1 MRIHELQEQR
11 SQAVAEM
18 RRLADAVETRGDD
31 YSQDEE
37 KRHSELKAQITGLDT
52 KIQRAKDIAELE
64 RSAPAITSGRGDG
77 NYEDRAREFSLTTA
91 IRAAMGERV
100 DDGRERELSAEL
112 QRRSGRSFTGIAVP
126 DEVFLEKR
134 TLLTSG
140 AAADLVPNVHRG
152 DLFIDMRRSAIMT
165 ARLGATVLDGL
176 VGTIDIPK
184 QTGSSAAQWLAED
197 AALTETDASFADV
210 NLAPKTVGALTSY
223 SRRTMINA
231 VPAIE
236 QLVRRDL
243 AAVVARAIDYQA
255 IFGDGTGNTP
265 TGVVNAIG
273 VASATLAT
281 PSWAEVLAMIADIQ
295 NEDADIGSLN
305 WAMNPAAV
313 AKLRGTNKTASAPEH
328 GFLMTDPGNLAGYGV
343 GTSTAIPT
351 VAGPPATSTV
361 IFGAWSQ
368 LLIGRWSGLD
378 LLVNPYGDT
387 AYARGRVQVRAM
399 QDVDVAVR
407 HGEAFAVADDLAV

>member
-1 MRIHELQEQR
+1 MKLHELQEQR

-31 YSQDEE
+31 YSADEE
-37 KRHSELKAQITGLDT
+37 KRHADLKKDITNLDT
-52 KIQRAKDIAELE
+52 RIQRAKDLAEIE
-64 RSAPAITSGRGDG
+64 RSAPAIVAGRGDG
-77 NYEDRAREFSLTTA
+77 AYEDRAREFSVTTA

-100 DDGRERELSAEL
+100 DDGRERELSSEL
-112 QRRSGRSFTGIAVP
+112 QRRSGRAFTGIAVP
-126 DEVFLEKR
+126 DEVFMEKR

-184 QTGSSAAQWLAED
+184 QTASSAAQWLAED
-197 AALTETDASFADV
+197 EALTETDANFADV
-210 NLAPKTVGALTSY
+210 NLAPHTVGALTSY
-223 SRRTMINA
+223 SRRTLINA

-255 IFGDGTGNTP
+255 IFGTGAGNTP
-265 TGVVNAIG
+265 TGVVNAAG

-281 PSWAEVLAMIADIQ
+281 PSWAEVLAMIATIQ
-295 NEDADIGSLN
+295 NEDADIGTLG

-313 AKLRGTNKTASAPEH
+313 AKLRGTNKAAGEPEH
-328 GFLMTDPGNLAGYGV
+328 GFLMNEPGNLAGYSV
-343 GTSTAIPT
+343 ATSTAIPT
-351 VAGPPATSTV
+351 TATPDTTV

-368 LLIGRWSGLD
+368 LLIGRWSGTD
-378 LLVNPYGDT
+378 VLVNPYGDA

-399 QDVDVAVR
+399 QDTDVAVR
-407 HGEAFAVADDLAV
+407 HGESFAVATDLAV

>member
-1 MRIHELQEQR
+1 MRIHDLQEQR

-31 YSQDEE
+31 YTADEE
-37 KRHSELKAQITGLDT
+37 RRHADLKRDITALDG
-52 KIQRAKDIAELE
+52 KIQRAKDIAEME
-64 RSAPAITSGRGDG
+64 RSAPAVVSGRGDG
-77 NYEDRAREFSLTTA
+77 AYEDRAREFSLTTA

-112 QRRSGRSFTGIAVP
+112 QRRSGRAFTGIAVP

-184 QTGSSAAQWLAED
+184 QTASSAAQWLAED
-197 AALTETDASFADV
+197 AALTETDANFTDV
-210 NLAPKTVGALTSY
+210 NLSPKTVGALTSY

-231 VPAIE
+231 VPAVE

-255 IFGDGTGNTP
+255 IFGTGTGNTP
-265 TGVVNAIG
+265 VGVVNAAG
-273 VASATLAT
+273 VASSTLAT
-281 PSWAEVLAMIADIQ
+281 PSWSEVLAMIADIQ

-313 AKLRGTNKTASAPEH
+313 AKLRGTNKVSAEPEH

-351 VAGPPATSTV
+351 AAGTPDTSTV

-407 HGEAFAVADDLAV
+407 HAESFAVADDLEV

>member
-1 MRIHELQEQR
+1 MKLHELQEQR

-37 KRHSELKAQITGLDT
+37 KRHSELKTQITGLDT
-52 KIQRAKDIAELE
+52 KIQRAKDLAEIE
-64 RSAPAITSGRGDG
+64 RSAPAITSGHGDG
-77 NYEDRAREFSLTTA
+77 SYEDRAREFSVTNA
-91 IRAAMGERV
+91 IRAAMGEPV
-100 DDGRERELSAEL
+100 DNGRERELSAEL
-112 QRRSGRSFTGIAVP
+112 KRRSGRSFTGIPIP

-197 AALTETDASFADV
+197 AALTETDAGFADV
-210 NLAPKTVGALTSY
+210 SLSPKTVGALTSY
-223 SRRTMINA
+223 SRRTLINA

-243 AAVVARAIDYQA
+243 AAVVARAIDWQA

-265 TGVVNAIG
+265 TGVVNAAG

-281 PSWAEVLAMIADIQ
+281 PSWAEVLAMIAAIQ
-295 NEDADIGSLN
+295 NEDADIGTLG

-313 AKLRGTNKTASAPEH
+313 AKLRGTNKAAGEPEH
-328 GFLMTDPGNLAGYGV
+328 GFLMNEPGNLAGYGV
-343 GTSTAIPT
+343 ATSTAIATTTGTTT
-351 VAGPPATSTV
+351 VV
-361 IFGAWSQ
+361 FGAWSQ
-368 LLIGRWSGLD
+368 LLIGRWSGTD
-378 LLVNPYGDT
+378 LLVNPYGDS
-387 AYARGRVQVRAM
+387 AYSRGRVQVRAL

>member
-1 MRIHELQEQR
+1 MKLHELQEQR

-31 YSQDEE
+31 YTADEE
-37 KRHSELKAQITGLDT
+37 KRHADLKKDITSLDA
-52 KIQRAKDIAELE
+52 KIQRAKDIAEME
-64 RSAPAITSGRGDG
+64 RSAPAVVSGRGDG
-77 NYEDRAREFSLTTA
+77 VYEDRAREFSLTTA

-112 QRRSGRSFTGIAVP
+112 QRRSGRAFTGIAVP

-184 QTGSSAAQWLAED
+184 QTASSAAQWLAED
-197 AALTETDASFADV
+197 AALTETDANFTDV
-210 NLAPKTVGALTSY
+210 NLSPKTVGALTSY

-231 VPAIE
+231 VPAVE

-255 IFGDGTGNTP
+255 IFGTGAGNTP
-265 TGVVNAIG
+265 VGVVNATG
-273 VASATLAT
+273 VASSTLAT
-281 PSWAEVLAMIADIQ
+281 PSWSEVLAMIADIQ

-313 AKLRGTNKTASAPEH
+313 ATLRGTNKVAASAEH
-328 GFLMTDPGNLAGYGV
+328 GFLMTEPGSLAGYGV
-343 GTSTAIPT
+343 GTSTAMT
-351 VAGPPATSTV
+351 DGTV

-378 LLVNPYGDT
+378 LLVNPYGDS

-407 HGEAFAVADDLAV
+407 HGESFAVATDLGAGS

>member
-1 MRIHELQEQR
+1 MKLHDLQEQR

-37 KRHSELKAQITGLDT
+37 NRHSELKTQITGLDV
-52 KIQRAKDIAELE
+52 KIQRAKDLAEIE
-64 RSAPAITSGRGDG
+64 RSAPAITSGHGDG
-77 NYEDRAREFSLTTA
+77 TYEDRAREFSVTAA
-91 IRAAMGERV
+91 IRAAMGEPV
-100 DDGRERELSAEL
+100 DNGRERELSAEL
-112 QRRSGRSFTGIAVP
+112 KRRSARSFTGIAVP
-126 DEVFLEKR
+126 DEVFMEKR

-210 NLAPKTVGALTSY
+210 NLSPKTVGALTSY
-223 SRRTMINA
+223 SRRTLINA

-243 AAVVARAIDYQA
+243 AAVVARAIDFQA

-265 TGVVNAIG
+265 TGVVNAAG
-273 VASATLAT
+273 VAAATLAT
-281 PSWAEVLAMIADIQ
+281 PSWAEVLAMIAAIQ
-295 NEDADIGSLN
+295 NEDADIGTMG
-305 WAMNPAAV
+305 WAMNPAAI
-313 AKLRGTNKTASAPEH
+313 AKLRGTNKAAGEPEH
-328 GFLMTDPGNLAGYGV
+328 GFLMNEPGNLAGYGV
-343 GTSTAIPT
+343 ATSTAIATDTGATT
-351 VAGPPATSTV
+351 VV
-361 IFGAWSQ
+361 FGAWSQ
-368 LLIGRWSGLD
+368 LLIGRWSGTD
-378 LLVNPYGDT
+378 LLVNPYGDS
-387 AYARGRVQVRAM
+387 AYSRGRVQVRAL